1 LTGIGDPIVEG
12 WPTETAPPPP
22 EDEEPPP
29 PPPHS
34 PSASEA
40 SSEEEEDDDA
50 GREDSD
56 GDGSGSLVVVSR
68 EDIAALGSPT
78 AAAAAAAATGS
89 AALPFPQ
96 KPGPPQAVPLRQH
109 QAQPLPSLLEAQ
121 DWGHDSGRNL
131 ARGRCDHMICPAS
144 SFDCSDSDETFA
156 HHLLLSESLAG

>member
-78 AAAAAAAATGS
+78 AAAAAAATGS

>member
-1 LTGIGDPIVEG
+1 MTGIGDPIVEG

-78 AAAAAAAATGS
+78 AAAAAAATGS

>member
-1 LTGIGDPIVEG
+1 MTGIGDPIVEG

-50 GREDSD
+50 GREGSD

-78 AAAAAAAATGS
+78 AAAAAAATGS